1 MVMEDPIKKAIVEDM
16 KGRNAIVKDII
27 KRKVIRQGLKKYRN
41 YTITIPKFLAQIHGI
56 EEGMEIELKDTEE
69 GLVIL
74 YPDRKEEI

>member
-1 MVMEDPIKKAIVEDM
+1 MEDPIKKAIVEGM

-27 KRKVIRQGLKKYRN
+27 KRKVISQGLKKYRN
-41 YTITIPKFLAQIHGI
+41 YTITIPKLLAQIHGI

-74 YPDRKEEI
+74 YPDRKEEK